1 MLGSGQES
9 RSRELFFH
17 FRHLKWPG
25 ATREPNGSELEVVMD
40 KSHNDTT
47 EVVVK
52 RDDSGRLHV
61 SCCILA
67 A

>member
-1 MLGSGQES
+1 MAGGNQGA
-9 RSRELFFH
+9 RGY
-17 FRHLKWPG
+17 PG
-25 ATREPNGSELEVVMD
+25 NPNGSELEVVMD
-40 KSHNDTT
+40 KCHNDTT

-61 SCCILA
+61 SCCIVA